1 MLSDNQRRHL
11 AQSLAHIEQTLT
23 DALLLGAQARGDEVF
38 PRYRTALSA
47 ADAAALQAALQRLR
61 GSLRRFLRAQGIATP
76 RHGELDPRW
85 ALDTQ
90 ITLLRNVALELR
102 PAHLAGFGTLDDDG
116 ATACRALAAEIGALL
131 EGMQDGLRVQ
141 AAPVQAAPGDML
153 GALLLELVER
163 YRLGEYRARVAA
175 LAARSGRVEVAV
187 VGRVSSGKSSL
198 LNALLERALLPVG
211 VVPVTAVTTRLLAD
225 AEPALELDYLDG
237 RREQRP
243 LGELAQHINEQGNP
257 GNRERLAEVRVG
269 LGTLP
274 WAAQAVF
281 TDTPGLGA
289 LQGHARAAALDY
301 LPRSDLGLLLIDASA
316 TLTELERDLAQAVLD
331 SGATLRVL
339 LTKSDLVDSDAVR
352 EQCDYL
358 ASQLGAALNTT
369 VQIDALSSVPARRDA
384 LRTWRERELQP
395 LLASLHVDAAARQ
408 HARALALG
416 RQILASLRLA
426 AREHDAGNTA
436 TLDSVPLLALET
448 ATRAQH
454 HAIAEFSE
462 RAPAALLR
470 RAALARMNAAA
481 LGALAADIVH
491 QLARQTRATLTT
503 EAGDDHA
510 ALPTFDW
517 QPAPL
522 PTSPPRALG
531 ALGRAWQ
538 RQRLQRSCG
547 PALQQSCRAY
557 AAALHAWLD
566 AHVAARQ
573 RQSRAGQSA
582 GAADPVQLAED
593 IARLAAALGNSP
605 SSPS

>member
-11 AQSLAHIEQTLT
+11 VQSLAHIEQTLT

-38 PRYRTALSA
+38 PRYRMALSA
-47 ADAAALQAALQRLR
+47 ADAAALQAALRRLR
-61 GSLRRFLRAQGIATP
+61 GSLRRFLRAQNIAAP

-102 PAHLAGFGTLDDDG
+102 PAHLAGFGALDEDG
-116 ATACRALAAEIGALL
+116 AAACRALAAEIGALL
-131 EGMQDGLRVQ
+131 EGMQDGLRVPDTLAQ
-141 AAPVQAAPGDML
+141 PAPDDAL
-153 GALLLELVER
+153 GALLLELVQR

-175 LAARSGRVEVAV
+175 LVARSGRVEVAV

-198 LNALLERALLPVG
+198 LNALIERALLPVG

-243 LGELAQHINEQGNP
+243 LDELAQHISEQGNP

-269 LGTLP
+269 LGALP

-331 SGATLRVL
+331 SGAALRVL
-339 LTKSDLVDSDAVR
+339 LTKSDLVDSAAVR

-358 ASQLGAALNTT
+358 TNQLGAALNTT
-369 VQIDALSSVPARRDA
+369 VQIDALSSVPARRDE
-384 LRTWRERELQP
+384 LRAWREHELQP
-395 LLASLHVDAAARQ
+395 LLASLHVDAAARSQ
-408 HARALALG
+408 TRSLRLARQVLS
-416 RQILASLRLA
+416 SLRLA
-426 AREHDAGNTA
+426 AREQNPGGTA
-436 TLDSVPLLALET
+436 TLDSAPLLALDAAART
-448 ATRAQH
+448 QH
-454 HAIAEFSE
+454 RAIAEFSE
-462 RAPAALLR
+462 RAPAALLQ
-470 RAALARMNAAA
+470 RAAQARMDAAA
-481 LGALAADIVH
+481 LGTLAADVAH
-491 QLARQTRATLTT
+491 QLAQQTRAVLAPDAS
-503 EAGDDHA
+503 EDNA
-510 ALPTFDW
+510 ALPAFDW
-517 QPAPL
+517 QATPLPAP
-522 PTSPPRALG
+522 PPHALG

-538 RQRLQRSCG
+538 RQRLQSMFG
-547 PALQQSCRAY
+547 PALEQACRAY
-557 AAALHAWLD
+557 AAALHAWLE

-573 RQSRAGQSA
+573 RQLRAGQSA
-582 GAADPVQLAED
+582 GAADPAQLAQD
-593 IARLAAALGNSP
+593 IARLAAALGS
-605 SSPS
+605 SSPTTS

>member
-11 AQSLAHIEQTLT
+11 VQSLAHIEQTLT

-38 PRYRTALSA
+38 PRYRTTLSA
-47 ADAAALQAALQRLR
+47 ADVAALQAALRRLR

-102 PAHLAGFGTLDDDG
+102 PAHLAGFGTLDDDD

-131 EGMQDGLRVQ
+131 EGMQDGLRVPD
-141 AAPVQAAPGDML
+141 ALVQTAPGDTL
-153 GALLLELVER
+153 GALLLELVQR

-198 LNALLERALLPVG
+198 LNALIERALLPVG

-243 LGELAQHINEQGNP
+243 LDELAQHISEQGNP

-269 LGTLP
+269 LGALP

-289 LQGHARAAALDY
+289 LQSHARAAALDY

-316 TLTELERDLAQAVLD
+316 TLTELERDPAQAVLD

-352 EQCDYL
+352 EQSTYL
-358 ASQLGAALNTT
+358 ASQLGAALDTA
-369 VQIDALSSVPARRDA
+369 VPIDALSSVPARRDE
-384 LRTWRERELQP
+384 LRAWRERELQP

-408 HARALALG
+408 RTRALVLG

-426 AREHDAGNTA
+426 AREQDVGNTA
-436 TLDSVPLLALET
+436 TLDSTPLLALET
-448 ATRAQH
+448 ATRTQH

-470 RAALARMNAAA
+470 HAAQARMNAAA
-481 LGALAADIVH
+481 LGALAADIAH
-491 QLARQTRATLTT
+491 QLAQQTRAAL
-503 EAGDDHA
+503 APDASDDSA

-517 QPAPL
+517 QPTPL
-522 PTSPPRALG
+522 PAPPARALG

-538 RQRLQRSCG
+538 QQRLRSMFS
-547 PALQQSCRAY
+547 PALEQTCRAY

-566 AHVAARQ
+566 AHVAAHQ
-573 RQSRAGQSA
+573 RLLRAGQSA
-582 GAADPVQLAED
+582 GAADPAQLAQD
-593 IARLAAALGNSP
+593 IARLAATLGSGP
-605 SSPS
+605 ATAS

>member
-61 GSLRRFLRAQGIATP
+61 GSLRRFLRAQDIAAP

-116 ATACRALAAEIGALL
+116 AAACRALAAEIGALL

-141 AAPVQAAPGDML
+141 AAPMQAAPGDAL
-153 GALLLELVER
+153 GALLLELVGR

-237 RREQRP
+237 RHEQRP
-243 LGELAQHINEQGNP
+243 LDELARHISEQGNP

-269 LGTLP
+269 LGALP

-339 LTKSDLVDSDAVR
+339 LTKSDLVDAEAVR
-352 EQCDYL
+352 EQCTYL
-358 ASQLGAALNTT
+358 AQALGAALGTSLS
-369 VQIDALSSVPARRDA
+369 VQALSSVPAQRGA
-384 LRTWRERELQP
+384 LRAWREQILQP
-395 LLASLHVDAAARQ
+395 LLTDLRVDAAARQ
-408 HARALALG
+408 RARALALG
-416 RQILASLRLA
+416 RQILASLHLA
-426 AREHDAGNTA
+426 AHELGTGGNA
-436 TLDSVPLLALET
+436 TLDSAPLLALET
-448 ATRAQH
+448 AARAQH

-462 RAPAALLR
+462 RAPAALLQR
-470 RAALARMNAAA
+470 AAQARMDAAALGTLSADVAHRLAQQTRAALA
-481 LGALAADIVH
+481 
-491 QLARQTRATLTT
+491 T
-503 EAGDDHA
+503 EADDDSA
-510 ALPTFDW
+510 ALPVFDW

-522 PTSPPRALG
+522 PAPPPRALG
-531 ALGRAWQ
+531 ALGSAWQ
-538 RQRLQRSCG
+538 QRRLRSLLG
-547 PALQQSCRAY
+547 PALEQTCRAY

-566 AHVAARQ
+566 AHVVARQ
-573 RQSRAGQSA
+573 RQLRAGQSA
-582 GAADPVQLAED
+582 GAADPAQLAED
-593 IARLAAALGNSP
+593 IARLAAALGMAP
-605 SSPS
+605 AP